1 VEPHGRR
8 NLGGAV
14 VDRAMTR
21 IAAHLILGPH
31 EEPFLDALLAS
42 LDGAVGIVIVN
53 DNSAEPSPHA
63 GALAGSPFA
72 KRNALI
78 VDRTPFAD
86 FSSARNICL
95 RLHREHEA
103 GPWIAFVDADE
114 VHAPLAATIAANLAV
129 VPPDIDFVDGY
140 TWHFFQSPN
149 WYLSIERRM
158 SFFRFAHNV
167 RWEGPVH
174 ERLQGLNGQRIALP
188 YVYGHY
194 GHTLTPRRH
203 AQKGR
208 LYSSLGQE
216 GAITPEERLDS
227 IDPAEY
233 FAGQWPYLL
242 RFPGPHPPA
251 VRATLAH
258 LESQLREQYA
268 LTDRL
273 VRDSQPPLIRARNRL
288 AAWNYELRWRGRGLN
303 PLATRLLSP
312 STS

>member
-1 VEPHGRR
+1 VEPNGRR
-8 NLGGAV
+8 NPGGAV

-21 IAAHLILGPH
+21 IAAHLILGPQ
-31 EEPFLDALLAS
+31 EEPFLSALLAS
-42 LDGAVGIVIVN
+42 LEGVADSVIVN

-63 GALAGSPFA
+63 GTLTESAFA
-72 KRNALI
+72 KRSALI
-78 VDRTPFAD
+78 VDRSPFTD
-86 FSSARNICL
+86 FSSARNTCL
-95 RLHREHEA
+95 RLHREHDA
-103 GPWIAFVDADE
+103 GAWIAFVDADE
-114 VHAPLAATIAANLAV
+114 VHATLAATIAANLGI

-158 SFFRFAHNV
+158 SFFRFAPNV
-167 RWEGPVH
+167 RWAGAVH
-174 ERLQGLNGQRIALP
+174 ERLQGLNGRRIALP

-242 RFPGPHPPA
+242 RFPGPHAPA
-251 VRATLAH
+251 VRPTLAR
-258 LESQLREQYA
+258 LESELREQYA
-268 LTDRL
+268 LADRL
-273 VRDSQPPLIRARNRL
+273 VSDCQPPLVRARNRV
-288 AAWNYELRWRGRGLN
+288 AAWNYELRWRGRALN
-303 PLATRLLSP
+303 PLASRLLSP